1 MTGCCSCSDTNTTHL
16 EITAQ
21 KSPNQAPSAI
31 MSVSLNYEPFRNT
44 TKDVCREYSNQL
56 CFWNTVTFQIAE
68 NDADVNRTDQKLGQ
82 LSSKFFR
89 MLCPNADV
97 RYNLVNGEN

>member
-1 MTGCCSCSDTNTTHL
+1 MTGFCSCADTNTTHL